1 MGYVLWAFVGQCG
14 TLAPIGTQLTILPHK
29 QTSGIPPVSSYR
41 GTTVLLHQPGGIWVI
56 LYYFTAMN
64 FFEHIPTDS
73 TVLPSFHEVL
83 SIFQSDFIR
92 LLSVIL
98 TKVVQQA
105 LAFVTNRATE
115 TGLGVPL
122 PHTPA
127 HSQGLAWAGW
137 EEQHSLGKNVSTSP
151 LATPHILSN
160 LPRYS
165 KGRGLGKHGKGLVW
179 VLGGW

>member
-1 MGYVLWAFVGQCG
+1 MWYVLWAFMGQCG
-14 TLAPIGTQLTILPHK
+14 TLAPIGTHLTILPHK

-41 GTTVLLHQPGGIWVI
+41 GTTVLFHQPGGVWVI

-83 SIFQSDFIR
+83 SIFQSDFLR

-98 TKVVQQA
+98 TKVA
-105 LAFVTNRATE
+105 LAFVTNGAAE
-115 TGLGVPL
+115 TMLL

-127 HSQGLAWAGW
+127 HSQGSAWAGW
-137 EEQHSLGKNVSTSP
+137 EEQHSLGKSVSQVLWQPFTSC
-151 LATPHILSN
+151 LTCHGTE
-160 LPRYS
+160 
-165 KGRGLGKHGKGLVW
+165 KGEGLESTVKAWFW